1 MDEKNK
7 AQLKRPLKSIN
18 KKKRSDDEF
27 IRPEREDDDG
37 YDPYSDRPAK
47 RSPLFEEDPWR

>member
-27 IRPEREDDDG
+27 IRPESEDDDG
-37 YDPYSDRPAK
+37 YDPFSDRPAK